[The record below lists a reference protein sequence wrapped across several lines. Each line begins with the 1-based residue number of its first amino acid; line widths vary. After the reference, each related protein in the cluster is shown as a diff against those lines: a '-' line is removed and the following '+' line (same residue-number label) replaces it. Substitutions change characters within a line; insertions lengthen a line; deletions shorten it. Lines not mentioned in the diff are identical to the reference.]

1 MSPWLSSKQRG
12 RYVHQAE
19 ITVGAGASGLP
30 RISAPRLH
38 DQVIEYLR
46 EHFRDPTPWLSAM
59 PQALLD
65 EPTFDQA
72 RIRARFAGADQTFD
86 YLTLR
91 NQGLLMRMLVERVV
105 IGPND
110 FLIQIRLSGV
120 FDLITELF

>member
-1 MSPWLSSKQRG
+1 
-12 RYVHQAE
+12 
-19 ITVGAGASGLP
+19 
-30 RISAPRLH
+30 
-38 DQVIEYLR
+38 
-46 EHFRDPTPWLSAM
+46 M

-72 RIRARFAGADQTFD
+72 RIRARFAGVEQTFD

-91 NQGLLMRMLVERVV
+91 NQGVLMRKLVERVV